1 MRRRSEGLA
10 LAVALWAGAA
20 LAQPGGRIGDFLL
33 LLTPEALGQ
42 ARIDALLEGVDL
54 DWRGVEMTTPLHR
67 AAAETRD
74 PDLIR
79 AMVARGANPAARTA
93 SGRTPLH
100 MAAARNPSAA
110 VAGALVAAGAPLDAR
125 DATGL
130 TPLRAASGNPA
141 VAALLVLAGAD
152 ACATDAA
159 GAPALDAATLEAVRR
174 TLPEIYPAVRD
185 AFLDCL

>member
-1 MRRRSEGLA
+1 LRFRSEALA
-10 LAVALWAGAA
+10 LVLLAGAA
-20 LAQPGGRIGDFLL
+20 AAGPSLRVADFLL
-33 LLTPEALGQ
+33 LLTPEGIGR
-42 ARIDALLEGVDL
+42 ARVDALLDGVEL

-67 AAAETRD
+67 AAAESSD

-79 AMVARGANPAARTA
+79 AMAARGANPAARTA

-110 VAGALVAAGAPLDAR
+110 VAGALVAAGAPVDAR
-125 DATGL
+125 DAEGL
-130 TPLRAASGNPA
+130 TPLHAAAGNPA

-159 GAPALDAATLEAVRR
+159 GNPALDAATVEAVRR
-174 TLPEIYPAVRD
+174 TLPEVYPAVRA